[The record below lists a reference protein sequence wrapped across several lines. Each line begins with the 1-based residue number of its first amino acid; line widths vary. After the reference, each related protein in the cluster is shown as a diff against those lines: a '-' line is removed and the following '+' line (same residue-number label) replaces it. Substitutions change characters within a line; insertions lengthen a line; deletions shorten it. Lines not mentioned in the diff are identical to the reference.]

1 MMPVFVPGQ
10 LTQDLQE
17 TNRRF
22 KFWLDSLAAS
32 SEASD
37 AVLPVPMPE
46 QMSGLLSELL
56 RAGEWLRSRPEHR
69 DAELEHELSKYR
81 KQVERLRSLLPFM
94 HRALLSERARLEQ
107 ERERFNAAAQ
117 WARGSRQ
124 TL

>member
-1 MMPVFVPGQ
+1 MPVFSPGQ
-10 LTQDLQE
+10 LTQELQE
-17 TNRRF
+17 TTRRL

-32 SEASD
+32 SEGTD

-56 RAGEWLRSRPEHR
+56 RAGEWLRARPQHR
-69 DAELEHELSKYR
+69 DAELERELSEYR
-81 KQVERLRSLLPFM
+81 KQVERLRTLLPFM
-94 HRALLSERARLEQ
+94 HRALLSERSRLEK
-107 ERERFNAAAQ
+107 ERERFNAAAL

>member
-10 LTQDLQE
+10 LTQELQE
-17 TNRRF
+17 KTRRLT
-22 KFWLDSLAAS
+22 FWLDTLAAS
-32 SEASD
+32 SEGTE

-56 RAGEWLRSRPEHR
+56 RAGEWLRARPQHR
-69 DAELEHELSKYR
+69 DAELEHELSEYR
-81 KQVERLRSLLPFM
+81 KQVERLRTLLPFM
-94 HRALLSERARLEQ
+94 HRALLSERARLEK
-107 ERERFNAAAQ
+107 ERERFNTAAL